1 MKKTGTY
8 IMIAIIILLAG
19 TAGWLYFANYLD
31 GKKPT
36 ITLGRNIVAIG
47 KQQDIGITFSDDGG
61 GLSLLKVEIIQ
72 DSQPRVLAQEIIPA
86 KGIKQ
91 KAVNLKADTESLK
104 LKNGPAVL
112 RVTADDFSLFNNETT
127 LDVPVTID
135 TIPPQISILNPVN
148 YLNQGGTGFI
158 AYRIS
163 KRASSTGVYVD
174 DQFAPGYTI
183 PMTNGAM
190 SVTYFAVPLDASN
203 QKSRIYVFASDEA
216 GNVSKIS
223 LPCTIKPKKFRS
235 DSVTLSNTFLQKI
248 VPEFQSAI
256 PELQGK
262 TSEEVFTHI
271 NTTLRKQNDKT
282 IQELCRKSV
291 NKQMWEGTFARM
303 NNAAPMALFGDQR
316 TYMYDGKSLG
326 NSIHLGIDLASTV
339 HAPIEAANNGMVVFA
354 GPLGIYGNAVMIDHG
369 MGLLS
374 LYGHLSAIETTV
386 GKTVRKSEKIGLS
399 GATGLAGG
407 DHLHFSIL
415 VNGQFV
421 NPQEWWDPHWI
432 EDNVMKKM
440 TI

>member
-36 ITLGRNIVAIG
+36 ITLSRNIVAIG
-47 KQQDIGITFSDDGG
+47 KQQNIGITFSDDGG

-235 DSVTLSNTFLQKI
+235 DSVNLSNNFLQKI
-248 VPEFQSAI
+248 VPEFQASV
-256 PELQGK
+256 PGLQGK
-262 TSEEVFTHI
+262 TSEEVFTYI
-271 NTTLRKQNDKT
+271 NTTLREQNTIT
-282 IQELCRKSV
+282 IQDVCRKSV
-291 NKQMWEGTFARM
+291 NKKLWEGTFVRM
-303 NNAAPMALFGDQR
+303 SNAAPMALFGDQR
-316 TYMYDGKSLG
+316 TYMFDGKSLG
-326 NSIHLGIDLASTV
+326 NSVHLGIDLASTI
-339 HAPIEAANNGMVVFA
+339 HSPIEAANNGIVVFA
-354 GPLGIYGNAVMIDHG
+354 GPLGIYGNAVIIDHG

-374 LYGHLSAIETTV
+374 LYGHLSAIETAV
-386 GKTVRKSEKIGLS
+386 GKTVRKTEKIGLTGS
-399 GATGLAGG
+399 TGLAGG